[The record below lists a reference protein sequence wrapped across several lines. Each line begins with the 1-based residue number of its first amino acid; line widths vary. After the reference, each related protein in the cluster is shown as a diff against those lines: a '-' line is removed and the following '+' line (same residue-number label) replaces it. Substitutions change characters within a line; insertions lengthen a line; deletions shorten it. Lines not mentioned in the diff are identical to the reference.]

1 MAAPAAM
8 FRRVRRGHNSGMTKP
23 LSHIA
28 LCSAITLAA
37 SDEAPEWLHLL
48 PAGEILTQDGRG
60 PYRAPDLTALM
71 AASLVPGNKLV
82 LDENHATDLAAPRGE
97 EAPARAWIV
106 ELQQREDGIW
116 GKPEWTPAAVARRIW
131 KEYRGI
137 SPVIGHR
144 RDGTVTQ
151 ILRASLVNAPNF
163 QGLKALH
170 QQEGDKHMDF
180 RAKLIEALGLD
191 SAADDDA
198 IMAAFKAKLE
208 AKPEAEAVA
217 LQSAM
222 GSIATSIG
230 LAATADT
237 AAIIAGVAQLKS
249 GEGNDARIVA
259 LQSEVGTLTTQLNT
273 LRDDGAKK
281 TATAFVDAAIAAG
294 RVGVKP
300 ARDEYIAM
308 HQENP
313 ERAERLING
322 MPVLKAG
329 AVITTTPEDAKAEA
343 ESDPNQIAMHATSY
357 LNKQAEAGI
366 TISYA
371 AAVRAVQEGK
381 HK

>member
-8 FRRVRRGHNSGMTKP
+8 FWPVGRGHNSGMTKP
-23 LSHIA
+23 LSSIA
-28 LCSAITLAA
+28 LCSAIAIA
-37 SDEAPEWLHLL
+37 PSDEAPEWLHLI
-48 PAGEILTQDGRG
+48 PGVEILTEDDRG

-71 AASLVPGNKLV
+71 AASLGAGGKLV
-82 LDENHATDLAAPRGE
+82 LDECHSTDLAAPRGE
-97 EAPARAWIV
+97 EAPARGWIV
-106 ELQQREDGIW
+106 ELQQRADGIW
-116 GKPEWTPAAVARRIW
+116 GKVDWMPAAIERRIW

-137 SPVIGHR
+137 SPVIAHR

-163 QGLKALH
+163 VGLKALH

-191 SAADDDA
+191 SGADDDA
-198 IMAAFKAKLE
+198 IMAAFMAKLE
-208 AKPEAEAVA
+208 AKPEDAVA
-217 LQSAM
+217 LQSAL

-230 LAATADT
+230 LAATAD
-237 AAIIAGVAQLKS
+237 AAAVIAGVAELKA
-249 GEGNDARIVA
+249 GEGVDARIVA

-281 TATAFVDAAIAAG
+281 TATAFVDGAIASG
-294 RVGVKP
+294 RVGVKA

-313 ERAERLING
+313 VRAERLING
-322 MPVLKAG
+322 MPLLKGG
-329 AVITTTPEDAKAEA
+329 ALLGTTPDDAKVDAQD
-343 ESDPNQIAMHATSY
+343 DPNQIALNATSY
-357 LNKQAEAGI
+357 QKKQAEAGI